1 MNQNA
6 AINPHVMSQAASL
19 HQNNPSTKKKAA
31 HAPSVG
37 EAHHTTKSKHNS
49 KTSECDH
56 AMFLG
61 MMSLLEGMGESEAIG
76 VSLAQMSKTLYDTL
90 IKNGTNSIQDM
101 QKELDDLSYIQK
113 NWAAFQAYTS
123 WANQLAAAQQMEKS
137 SDPSVRKEGQEL
149 VKKLS
154 GHAPKLPPGCSPAI
168 AKEAVKYVNEFQTL
182 AHYRSYVN
190 AFSQKINT
198 ANTEVESNKMI
209 PDSLQAQVKL
219 MLNDQS
225 QYASEFTSF
234 LRVMHDQLQFS

>member
-1 MNQNA
+1 MNQNTS
-6 AINPHVMSQAASL
+6 INPHVMSQAASL
-19 HQNNPSTKKKAA
+19 HQDNPSKKKKAA

-37 EAHHTTKSKHNS
+37 GTHHTSNSTQNS

-101 QKELDDLSYIQK
+101 QKELSDLSYLQK

-123 WANQLAAAQQMEKS
+123 WSNQLSAAHQMEKS
-137 SDPSVRKEGQEL
+137 DNPIERVLGKEL
-149 VKKLS
+149 VNELS
-154 GHAPKLPPGCSPAI
+154 GHAPALPAGCSASTI
-168 AKEAVKYVNEFQTL
+168 KECVKYVNEFKSL
-182 AHYRSYVN
+182 SHYRSYVN

-209 PDSLQAQVKL
+209 PDTLQAQVKL

-225 QYASEFTSF
+225 QYAAEFTSF